1 MHDVDRTTLE
11 YGSELSEYGESPLA
25 SEQYEFAGEYPGEY
39 SGEYSGEQGT
49 VLGEIL
55 GEAAAESTFESTFEG
70 GYQELPLP
78 EIMEDEL
85 AAELLEVGN
94 EQELDHFLGSLISKA
109 VGTIRR
115 AVNTPI
121 GKALGGVLKQVA
133 KKALPIAGGALGT
146 FIGGPAGGLIGSK
159 LASLAGDA
167 FGLEWEGL
175 SPEDRDFEMARRY
188 VRFAG
193 HAAKRAAAAPPH
205 VDPQTVVK
213 DAVVDAA
220 KKFAPGLLTPTTGVG
235 MPSAAMPGPPPTTP
249 PFQTGQAYGPPTAA
263 VYPPIAPPLYPSPGP
278 VCPSCGTTPA
288 RHRRQGKWIRR
299 GRHIV
304 LLGV

>member
-11 YGSELSEYGESPLA
+11 YGSELSEFGESPLA
-25 SEQYEFAGEYPGEY
+25 SEQYEY

-55 GEAAAESTFESTFEG
+55 GQAQGEGTFESSYEG
-70 GYQELPLP
+70 GYQESPLP
-78 EIMEDEL
+78 EMMEDEL
-85 AAELLEVGN
+85 AAELLEVRN
-94 EQELDHFLGSLISKA
+94 DQELDHFLGSLIRKA
-109 VGTIRR
+109 ASTIRNV
-115 AVNTPI
+115 ANTPL
-121 GKALGGVLKQVA
+121 GAALGNVLRQVA

-159 LASLAGDA
+159 LASLAGDT

-175 SPEDRDFEMARRY
+175 SPEDRDFELARRY

-193 HAAKRAAAAPPH
+193 HAARRAASSQPH
-205 VDPQTVVK
+205 LDPQTVVK

-220 KKFAPGLLTPTTGVG
+220 KKFAPGLLTPSAGTLGV
-235 MPSAAMPGPPPTTP
+235 PSAPRLQRGRGYPPPVSSVYATP
-249 PFQTGQAYGPPTAA
+249 ADTAYD
-263 VYPPIAPPLYPSPGP
+263 SPEHT
-278 VCPSCGTTPA
+278 CSCGATPA
-288 RHRRQGKWIRR
+288 NHRKQGKWIRR
-299 GRHIV
+299 GRHII